1 LATGDP
7 IARGNIELGV
17 NTTPMEEGLSAA
29 QGKAVEAGVKTEN
42 AVQDAREKVRQERAG
57 RIAAE
62 EAARTAATVQQATA
76 PAAKA
81 TEGFGKQ
88 LSNLTSPLRLAVGAF
103 TQIVGSFTSI
113 IAIGGAVAGV
123 FLAISKAITAKA
135 DAAKAAA
142 KDLAA
147 LQKEIDKLRNTP
159 ITEAFDPD
167 PEASAIRKRYSERLD
182 AELGV
187 IQAARIAA
195 EKAGNDRRADELVA
209 EYKAAE
215 DRIMAEERLQ
225 LQALERRRTL
235 NRNMAETEAR
245 LKADAELKARQEADA
260 ELNQQRQDDI
270 DEIVNNWKQ
279 ATGKIG
285 EMMSDNQR
293 QLLRQQ
299 DEQFARL
306 RSDING
312 LFTTANTEVGINRVA
327 DLLETLIR
335 KTEGNR

>member
-1 LATGDP
+1 
-7 IARGNIELGV
+7 
-17 NTTPMEEGLSAA
+17 MEEGLSAA

-42 AVQDAREKVRQERAG
+42 AVQDAREKVRQERTA

-62 EAARTAATVQQATA
+62 EAARTAATVQQAAA

-113 IAIGGAVAGV
+113 IAIGGAVTGV
-123 FLAISKAITAKA
+123 FIAIGKAITAKA

-142 KDLAA
+142 KELGK
-147 LQKEIDKLRNTP
+147 LQVEIDKLRNTP
-159 ITEAFDPD
+159 ISDAFDPD
-167 PEASAIRKRYSERLD
+167 PEGTTIRKRYAERLD

-187 IQAARIAA
+187 IQAARVAA
-195 EKAGNDRRADELVA
+195 EKAGNDRRASELVA
-209 EYKAAE
+209 EYNAAE
-215 DRIMAEERLQ
+215 DRIRAEERLQ
-225 LQALERRRTL
+225 LEALARRQTL

-245 LKADAELKARQEADA
+245 VKADAELKAQREADA
-260 ELNQQRQDDI
+260 ELLQQRQDDI
-270 DEIVNNWKQ
+270 DEIVGNWKRGM
-279 ATGKIG
+279 A
-285 EMMSDNQR
+285 EVADRMAANQR
-293 QLLRQQ
+293 DLLAAQN
-299 DEQFARL
+299 EQFSRL
-306 RSDING
+306 RADING
-312 LFTTANTEVGINRVA
+312 LFTTGNTEVGINRVA